1 MKPGDIIFLSAS
13 VPYRDGW
20 IADAKPTEIEE
31 AIISIARAVFA
42 RQGRL
47 LFGGHPSISPLISA
61 VAGEYFPPD
70 PARVARPVTT
80 FQSEFFRGSLPDDTW
95 EMVRMGWS
103 TIEWTPRRAAD
114 PSRSERAASL
124 ELMRRTMLL
133 GPEVPREIVGRNQ
146 LAPPRAMIAVGGMDG
161 VLEEALIFLE
171 HRAQWRGAQR
181 VYAFESG
188 GGAAARLVTLDDR
201 RPWPE
206 PAPGPKH
213 RATLLRHWRNGDIV
227 DVEDEWWKAN
237 GEGLPRMPVQ
247 PYAAMA
253 QWLLDHCLERT
264 G

>member
-70 PARVARPVTT
+70 PSRVARPVIT
-80 FQSEFFRGSLPDDTW
+80 FQSEFFRGALPDETW

-103 TIEWTPRRAAD
+103 AIEWIPRGVAD
-114 PSRSERAASL
+114 RTRSERAASL
-124 ELMRRTMLL
+124 ELMRRSMLL
-133 GPEVPREIVGRNQ
+133 GPDAPREVVDRNQ
-146 LAPPRAMIAVGGMDG
+146 LAPPRTMIAVGGMDG
-161 VLEEALIFLE
+161 VIEEAVMFFE
-171 HRAQWRGAQR
+171 HSAHWSGIRR
-181 VYAFESG
+181 VHAFKSG
-188 GGAAARLVTLDDR
+188 GGAAARLVTLDDQ

-206 PAPGPKH
+206 LTPGPEH
-213 RATLLRHWRNGDIV
+213 RATLLRHWRDGDIM
-227 DVEDEWWKAN
+227 DVEDEWWRAD
-237 GEGLPRMPVQ
+237 GEAIPRTPVQ

-253 QWLLDHCLERT
+253 QWLLDSSLSHA